1 MLYTVGFVILACIA
15 AGGFGWLAERR
26 RRADLAP
33 SRLAGA
39 VELSGHVGRARG
51 LRRWFGRQ
59 PALVIP
65 PGVCAAVIPAHN
77 EEAVIAATLRSVVQV
92 WQREDVFVFCD
103 NCSDRTA
110 EIARRYLPEANV
122 LVGER
127 QFGKSRGLE
136 HVLSNH
142 VFPRE
147 YVYVS
152 VIDAD
157 TTVDP
162 AFLQNTLQ
170 VLRYTDIACAVGQVR
185 SRWHAN
191 NLISVYRTYVYTLW
205 QLIYKRLQSYTNS
218 VTIASGCS
226 TTWKTRV
233 LKQLT
238 FDHRMSTED
247 FSLTM
252 QVHRQR
258 LGKIKY
264 VPSAVVAT
272 QDPFTIDSYQRQ
284 MYRWDRA
291 WWESV
296 RRYQVGLRWFHMR
309 NGLPT
314 GVSVLDISTVLLTL
328 DIAVYML
335 TVLALPVLLIH
346 PVQLHVWFF
355 DVQSRSAVLHLFAW
369 QYGSV
374 LLTALVV
381 SFVTRRPRV
390 LYYSPLFLFL
400 LYVDI
405 IVTFRAVGSTVRSQY
420 QQLKTAAGNT
430 DASIWTSPERR
441 QEV

>member
-1 MLYTVGFVILACIA
+1 MLYPLIIVILVAAIA
-15 AGGFGWLAERR
+15 GALGWVAERR
-26 RRADLAP
+26 RRGQAAPTLAAVGSDL
-33 SRLAGA
+33 S
-39 VELSGHVGRARG
+39 EQGRPRRG
-51 LRRWFGRQ
+51 LRRLFSRQ
-59 PALVIP
+59 PGLLIP
-65 PGVCAAVIPAHN
+65 PGVCAALIPAHN
-77 EEAVIAATLRSVVQV
+77 EEAVIAATLRSVVTV
-92 WQREDVFVFCD
+92 WHPQDVYVFCD
-103 NCSDRTA
+103 NCTDRTA
-110 EIARRYLPEANV
+110 EIARQFLPESNV
-122 LVGER
+122 LIGER

-136 HVLSNH
+136 HVLKH
-142 VFPRE
+142 YIFPND

-162 AFLQNTLQ
+162 MFLQNTLK
-170 VLRYTDIACAVGQVR
+170 VLRYKDVACAVGQVR
-185 SRWHAN
+185 SRWYAN

-205 QLIYKRLQSYTNS
+205 QMVYKRLQSYTNS

-233 LKQLT
+233 LKQLE

-264 VPSAVVAT
+264 VPSAIVLT
-272 QDPFTIDSYQRQ
+272 QDPFSIHSYQRQ

-296 RRYQVGLRWFHMR
+296 RKYRVGLHWFHTR
-309 NGLPT
+309 KGLPT
-314 GVSVLDISTVLLTL
+314 GISVLDVSTVLLTL
-328 DIAVYML
+328 DVAAFML
-335 TVLALPVLLIH
+335 TVLMLPVLFIY
-346 PVQLHVWFF
+346 PVQLHVWFM
-355 DVQSRSAVLHLFAW
+355 DVHSRAAVLNLLAW

-374 LLTALVV
+374 LLTAFVV
-381 SFVTRRPRV
+381 SILTRRPRV
-390 LYYSPLFLFL
+390 FFYSPLFLFL
-400 LYVDI
+400 LYLDI

-420 QQLKTAAGNT
+420 QQLKSAAGTT
-430 DASIWTSPERR
+430 DTSIWISPERR